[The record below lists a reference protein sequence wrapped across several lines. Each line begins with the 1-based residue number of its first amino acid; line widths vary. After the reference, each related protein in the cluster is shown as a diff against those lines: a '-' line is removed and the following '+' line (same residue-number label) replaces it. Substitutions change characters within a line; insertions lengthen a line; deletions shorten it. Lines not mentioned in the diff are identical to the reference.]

1 VRGIAILTVT
11 GDVAVE
17 DLAGVVVTSRVRE
30 TGHRIVAQAAL
41 ARSEVRIAMQ
51 INAWLA
57 DPEIEIIIIA
67 GATDTAEA
75 STERHGSTWLFSLS
89 GSLTAIADAFDRVV
103 LPQLANRDRIT
114 TSSISVIGDLETPTA
129 PIDLRAGKR
138 GLVLLTAMG
147 MAAAAAFGAVTVDA
161 IQRNQEVDTS
171 HHATA
176 SLEDDPAALPPTTP
190 PPAHVVVKPPVPAPA
205 AARAKPA
212 RPAPKAVATTRV
224 RKIEKPAPEKAVV
237 VPPALEAKPV
247 LDQCSEVTC
256 AASNNE
262 RECCAPYRDHPAKL
276 ERTMIAP
283 VIASLKSKVLDC
295 RETEHEGLVKLDIDV
310 GADGHVTRAA
320 VLESPEAT
328 VGKCVAD
335 TLRAARFR
343 ATEQGGSFVYR
354 IDLAER

>member
-1 VRGIAILTVT
+1 MRGIAILTVT

-57 DPEIEIIIIA
+57 DPEIEIIIVA
-67 GATDTAEA
+67 GAADTAEA

-138 GLVLLTAMG
+138 GLVMLTAMG

-161 IQRNQEVDTS
+161 IQRNQAVDTS
-171 HHATA
+171 HHASATTA
-176 SLEDDPAALPPTTP
+176 DEPAAPPPTTP
-190 PPAHVVVKPPVPAPA
+190 PPVPVVKPPLPAPA
-205 AARAKPA
+205 AARAKSA
-212 RPAPKAVATTRV
+212 RPAPKVATTRV
-224 RKIEKPAPEKAVV
+224 RKIEKPAPVKAVV

-262 RECCAPYRDHPAKL
+262 RECCAPYRDLAAKL

-283 VIASLKSKVLDC
+283 VIASLKNKVLDC

-310 GADGHVTRAA
+310 GPDGRVTRAA

-354 IDLAER
+354 IDLSER